1 MLFPRLFDNLCCCF
15 SFPVPPISAEL
26 WHDAS
31 HKLNGDRQDLL
42 LGERPP
48 KAGELFRNPNLA
60 NVMQRIAEQGRAGFY
75 QVQSCFI
82 FPFILLS

>member
-1 MLFPRLFDNLCCCF
+1 
-15 SFPVPPISAEL
+15 
-26 WHDAS
+26 
-31 HKLNGDRQDLL
+31 LNGDRQDLL